1 MFKNMDFSINDNDWE
16 LLDKL
21 ITNSKL
27 EDVNDE
33 VIIED
38 VMNFNKILKNKKKNN
53 SIFNSHCVNCNS
65 LDLVINEKNG
75 YSVCQECGVIN
86 KEIVDKNYDKTN
98 SNKKDVSGMMNGTNN
113 GILISNGNY
122 RLKMSQMWNYA
133 SYKETMLKSVLSQID
148 GYCNSNGIPKSI
160 SDNAK
165 ILYKNISETKYLDG
179 KNKGKNII
187 FRAIN
192 RKSVIA
198 ACIFIGSKLSGNPR
212 TLKEIAEIFKLDPT
226 VITNG
231 CKNFFKYIRNSNVT
245 YMINPTQPIDFI
257 KRYYDEIKNIDED
270 DNEKELQETL
280 YKLHNETNIK
290 LSKLNENDFNN
301 IKKILD
307 NINSLDLASDHQS
320 ISIASSTLYLY
331 SILNKKNI
339 SKKKLS
345 QIFKISEVTITKTFR
360 KIYPFKNIILND
372 ELTNILLQKIIN
384 DEDIMDMKIYICN
397 DEISKNKEKGRPKKI
412 II

>member
-1 MFKNMDFSINDNDWE
+1 MDFDINDNDWE
-16 LLDKL
+16 ILDKL

-27 EDVNDE
+27 DYVKEE
-33 VIIED
+33 FKEEK
-38 VMNFNKILKNKKKNN
+38 MNFNKMLKNKKKN
-53 SIFNSHCVNCNS
+53 SSMFNNKCINCNS
-65 LDLVINEKNG
+65 LNLVINEKNG

-86 KEIVDKNYDKTN
+86 KEIIDKNYDKP
-98 SNKKDVSGMMNGTNN
+98 SSGKKDTSGMVNGNNNN

-133 SYKETMLKSVLSQID
+133 SYKETMLKTVLSQIE
-148 GYCNSNGIPKSI
+148 GYCNLNAIPKNI
-160 SDNAK
+160 ADNAK

-257 KRYYDEIKNIDED
+257 KRYYDEIKNISED
-270 DNEKELQETL
+270 NNEKELQETL
-280 YKLHNETNIK
+280 YKLHKEINIK
-290 LSKLNENDFNN
+290 LSKLNDDDFDK
-301 IKKILD
+301 IKNILD

-331 SILNKKNI
+331 SILNKKNV
-339 SKKKLS
+339 SKKRLS

-360 KIYPFKNIILND
+360 KIYPFKNIILDN
-372 ELTNILLQKIIN
+372 EITNILLQKLVN
-384 DEDIMDMKIYICN
+384 DEDILDMKKYICN

>member
-1 MFKNMDFSINDNDWE
+1 MLKNMDFSINDNDWE
-16 LLDKL
+16 ILDKL

-38 VMNFNKILKNKKKNN
+38 FMNFNKMLKNKKKNG

-98 SNKKDVSGMMNGTNN
+98 SNKKDVSGMMSGTNN

-148 GYCNSNGIPKSI
+148 SYCNSNGIPKSI

-372 ELTNILLQKIIN
+372 ELTNMLLQKIIN